1 MSLVMS
7 GIGNS
12 PRWMGKE
19 AAKFAAKVAH
29 IVGRNWAIA
38 VVRRADA
45 YSHQYHVGCGNRP
58 SAALNNLARDLVW
71 WIADDARR
79 AGLDDARWTKLEG
92 GDDDF

>member
-1 MSLVMS
+1 MS

-29 IVGRNWAIA
+29 HVGMHWAIA

-45 YSHQYHVGCGNRP
+45 YSHQYHVGCGGLP

-71 WIADDARR
+71 WRADDARLR
-79 AGLDDARWTKLEG
+79 TLDSPTKG
-92 GDDDF
+92 A

>member
-1 MSLVMS
+1 MN

-29 IVGRNWAIA
+29 HAGMHWSIA

-45 YSHQYHVGCGNRP
+45 DSYQYHVGCGNRP
-58 SAALNNLARDLVW
+58 SAALNSLAKDLVW
-71 WIADDARR
+71 WQADDARR
-79 AGLDDARWTKLEG
+79 AMLDAEDG
-92 GDDDF
+92 GAT